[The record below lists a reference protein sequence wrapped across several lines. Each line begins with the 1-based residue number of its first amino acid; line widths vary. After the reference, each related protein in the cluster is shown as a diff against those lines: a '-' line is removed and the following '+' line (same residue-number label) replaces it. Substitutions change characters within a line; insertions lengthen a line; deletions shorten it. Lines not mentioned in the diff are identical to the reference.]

1 MKNDI
6 FKVLRLQKFLSMQI
20 EDTDARAVIRYF
32 RSVNPNM
39 KDSIISW
46 KKGMPIELNVIYS
59 YNDSKNRCIAM
70 WTDFFDMNI
79 SPERLQIIFGR
90 ISLLDCEFFM
100 YHNNKRFRIGFR
112 VKEAI
117 K

>member
-1 MKNDI
+1 M
-6 FKVLRLQKFLSMQI
+6 FI
-20 EDTDARAVIRYF
+20 ENTDARAVIRYF
-32 RSVNPNM
+32 NSVNPEI
-39 KDSIISW
+39 KDKIANW
-46 KKGMPIELNVIYS
+46 KKGMPVELNVIYS
-59 YNDSKNRCIAM
+59 YNDSKNRCVAM

-112 VKEAI
+112 AKEVI